1 MRVLIAPDAFR
12 GTLTGDQ
19 AAAAVAEGWARGA
32 AGDELSRSPVGEAAA
47 TLETVADDDLPDL
60 VVTGEGSLEFRSLS
74 DTALAALSA
83 AAMTRGVPCIVLA
96 GQVHVGPR
104 VAFEAGIHGAYA
116 TAADVGSV
124 EASMADPA
132 GTLRVLAEEIAAHWG
147 GRRGRTDIRPELLPE
162 ARPNPM
168 VPGPRRSGGPGDA
181 EGRGGPDTGS

>member
-12 GTLTGDQ
+12 GTLSGDQ

-32 AGDELSRSPVGEAAA
+32 AGDELTRSPVGEAAV
-47 TLETVADDDLPDL
+47 TLETVSDDELPDL

-83 AAMTRGVPCIVLA
+83 TAMARGVPCIVLA

-104 VAFEAGIHGAYA
+104 AAFESGIHGAYA

-132 GTLRVLAEEIAAHWG
+132 GSLRVLAEGIAVHWG
-147 GRRGRTDIRPELLPE
+147 GRRGRTDLRPELLPE
-162 ARPNPM
+162 ARPNPT
-168 VPGPRRSGGPGDA
+168 VPGQRRFGD
-181 EGRGGPDTGS
+181 EGTGSGP